1 MDRSSD
7 GSGNNIREG
16 AALAG
21 SADMAPDTSNSINPQ
36 ESLAKEAEQGM
47 NHEEITQDDFLDGQ
61 LKLYQPK
68 KGYRAGIDAV
78 FLAASIPAQAGET
91 ALELGAGV
99 GVASLCLALR
109 VSGLNVT
116 GVEIQ
121 PEMVRLAQE
130 NASRNNLSSRAKFVP
145 ADLSGQRRYMIE
157 QGITPNLYDHVLA
170 NPPYYE
176 PESSWVS
183 PDESKR
189 KAHTTQTASLA
200 DWVDTACAMARPKGT
215 VTFIHRA
222 DALPGLLHLIGTR
235 LGAMKAYPLWPHR
248 NADASRVLLQG
259 VKTSRSPFTFRA
271 GMILHEG
278 DRRGD
283 FTPAA
288 NALLRTGAA
297 LKM

>member
-1 MDRSSD
+1 
-7 GSGNNIREG
+7 
-16 AALAG
+16 
-21 SADMAPDTSNSINPQ
+21 
-36 ESLAKEAEQGM
+36 M
-47 NHEEITQDDFLDGQ
+47 NLEEITRDDFLDGQ

-78 FLAASIPAQAGET
+78 FLAASIPAQSGET

-99 GVASLCLALR
+99 GVASLCLAWR
-109 VSGLNVT
+109 VPGLSVT

-130 NASRNNLSSRAKFVP
+130 NASRNALIPRAKFVC
-145 ADLSGQRRYMIE
+145 ADLSGQRRFMIE

-259 VKTSRSPFTFRA
+259 VKTSRGPFTLRA

-278 DRRGD
+278 DRRGN
-283 FTPAA
+283 FTSAA

-297 LKM
+297 LKL

>member
-7 GSGNNIREG
+7 GSGNDICEG
-16 AALAG
+16 VALAN
-21 SADMAPDTSNSINPQ
+21 SADMSPDAPKSVNAQASIAN
-36 ESLAKEAEQGM
+36 EAGQGV
-47 NHEEITQDDFLDGQ
+47 NLEEITRDDFLDGQ

-78 FLAASIPAQAGET
+78 FLAASIPAQSGET

-99 GVASLCLALR
+99 GVASLCLAWRVPGLR
-109 VSGLNVT
+109 VT

-130 NASRNNLSSRAKFVP
+130 NASRNNLNPRAKFVC
-145 ADLSGQRRYMIE
+145 ADLSGQRRFMIE

-176 PESSWVS
+176 PGSSWVS

-235 LGAMKAYPLWPHR
+235 LGAMKAFPLWPHR

-259 VKTSRSPFTFRA
+259 VKTSRGPFTLRA

-283 FTPAA
+283 FTSAA
-288 NALLRTGAA
+288 DALLRTGAA
-297 LKM
+297 LKL